1 MRSRTAR
8 VKREFPIF
16 ETEIFTSNY
25 CLIQYES
32 ACAASARG
40 VLHIRKAPPAALL
53 VWLLYTVL
61 AVPPLG
67 AQSAAPSAALRA
79 DLERGQAALQAKNNA
94 QATEAFRA
102 ALKLDPRNVEA
113 HANLGAIAFFQ
124 GDCPAAEHELRSA
137 LQSAPTLIKA
147 QALIAICE
155 KRAGRRAAQAD
166 LESTFTKLKD
176 PKLRVQVGVELADL
190 YYQNGDLDHT
200 LPVVRTLVELDPDN
214 VDLLFFAQRI
224 YSELADDTMNK
235 LALLAPN
242 SARMQQLIAER
253 LINAGDLQGAV
264 DHYRKALAEDPHLPG
279 VRFEMAEAILEGS
292 NGASAQAAAL
302 QELDAAVK
310 ADGDSPG
317 IECAFGR
324 IALLR
329 GKNDEAYTHFERANR
344 MDPNNVQAQIGLGKI
359 LSDENKPEEA
369 MRYLRQAVVAD
380 PMNAST
386 HYRLARVYHALHLAD
401 EERKQ
406 IKLYREIRQAD
417 DRVAQLYGQMNRKP
431 VPQDTMPGE
440 EQPQ

>member
-1 MRSRTAR
+1 MRSRTDR
-8 VKREFPIF
+8 DKRESPIP
-16 ETEIFTSNY
+16 EATISTLDP
-25 CLIQYES
+25 CLIQGES
-32 ACAASARG
+32 ACSVAAHGMSR
-40 VLHIRKAPPAALL
+40 IRKAPAAIFARLL
-53 VWLLYTVL
+53 CMVFAAPLLS
-61 AVPPLG
+61 

-94 QATEAFRA
+94 QAAEAFRA
-102 ALKLDPRNVEA
+102 ALELDPRNVEA

-155 KRAGRRAAQAD
+155 KRTGSRAAQAD
-166 LESTFTKLKD
+166 MESAFAKLKD

-200 LPVVRTLVELDPDN
+200 LPVVHELVALDPDN

-253 LINAGDLQGAV
+253 LINGGDLQGAV
-264 DHYRKALAEDPHLPG
+264 DHYRKALAEDPRLPG
-279 VRFEMAEAILEGS
+279 VRFELAEAILEGS
-292 NGASAQAAAL
+292 NGPGAQAAAL

-329 GKNDEAYTHFERANR
+329 GKNDEAYTHFERAYR
-344 MDPNNVQAQIGLGKI
+344 MDPNNVQAQLGLGKI

-369 MRYLRQAVVAD
+369 LRYLRQAVAAD
-380 PMNAST
+380 PMNASA
-386 HYRLARVYHALHLAD
+386 HYRLARVYHALHFAD
-401 EERKQ
+401 KEREQ
-406 IKLYREIRQAD
+406 IKLYQEIRQAD

-431 VPQDTMPGE
+431 EPQDAMPGE